1 MAGLFLA
8 SHGAQPDQFNN
19 EGETPLH
26 VASRNGMVA
35 LVKEL
40 LNEYV
45 MECLVNFVCVTLSL
59 NLLYCNPM
67 SCGAFCNFLGL
78 SSGGDLEIL

>member
-1 MAGLFLA
+1 LQYAFTGNTLLHVAASSRHEKAGLFLA

-40 LNEYV
+40 LNKYV
-45 MECLVNFVCVTLSL
+45 NYS
-59 NLLYCNPM
+59 
-67 SCGAFCNFLGL
+67 
-78 SSGGDLEIL
+78 